1 MFKIKKSSC
10 TYCRLCMLA
19 CTAAHESGRQSTK
32 RARIHIEDD
41 WPEVGAI
48 HVCIACKQR
57 FCIEACP
64 EDALSWDGYVVLDQE
79 RCTQCHECVPVC
91 PVDGVRVHPESGYPL
106 ICDTCSGGFSC
117 VNVCPTG
124 AISRR

>member
-1 MFKIKKSSC
+1 MFKLKKKSC

-48 HVCIACKQR
+48 HVCVACKEQ
-57 FCIEACP
+57 FCIKACP
-64 EDALSWDGYVVLDQE
+64 EDALSWGGRVVLDQDK
-79 RCTQCHECVPVC
+79 CTKGYECVEAC
-91 PVDGVRVHPESGYPL
+91 PFGGVRVHPESGYPL

-124 AISRR
+124 AIARR